1 MDVRLQNG
9 PPHADSE
16 LATPDALARK
26 TLALVLAGG
35 RGSRLGH
42 LTDGRAKP
50 AVPFGGAFRIID
62 FSLSNALNSGIR
74 RIGVLT
80 QYKAQSLIHHLQAG
94 FGFLDQRLGEFVEI
108 LPAQQRLHAS
118 WYAGTADA
126 VFQNLNFIAH
136 ENPRFVLILA
146 GDHVYKMDYRKLLAD
161 HVANDAEVTVACIDA
176 PLDEARAYGV
186 MHVTPDRRVVGFE
199 EKPRL
204 PRPIPGR
211 PDTALASMGIYV
223 FNAEVLR
230 RVLTLDAHK
239 TSSSHDFGSDVLPSL
254 VKNSH
259 RVFAHTFS
267 NSCAGSRDR
276 GRNGGPYWRDVGTID
291 AYWNAHMEL
300 VDPAGMFDP
309 LDPEWPILSVTEHG
323 PSTRFVAGDGGP
335 VEITD
340 SIVGAGGSLCGARI
354 RRSVIF
360 SNVVV
365 DGGSR
370 IEDSTVLPDVQIGRG
385 STLRRVIIDK
395 RCTLPPG
402 FVAGVDTAFDR
413 ERFYVTPGGITLI
426 TQAMIERGSSRNE
439 ARREAA

>member
-186 MHVTPDRRVVGFE
+186 MHVTPDQRVVGFE

-204 PRPIPGR
+204 PRPPCR
-211 PDTALASMGIYV
+211 KS
-223 FNAEVLR
+223 
-230 RVLTLDAHK
+230 
-239 TSSSHDFGSDVLPSL
+239 
-254 VKNSH
+254 
-259 RVFAHTFS
+259 
-267 NSCAGSRDR
+267 
-276 GRNGGPYWRDVGTID
+276 
-291 AYWNAHMEL
+291 
-300 VDPAGMFDP
+300 
-309 LDPEWPILSVTEHG
+309 
-323 PSTRFVAGDGGP
+323 
-335 VEITD
+335 
-340 SIVGAGGSLCGARI
+340 
-354 RRSVIF
+354 
-360 SNVVV
+360 
-365 DGGSR
+365 
-370 IEDSTVLPDVQIGRG
+370 
-385 STLRRVIIDK
+385 
-395 RCTLPPG
+395 
-402 FVAGVDTAFDR
+402 
-413 ERFYVTPGGITLI
+413 
-426 TQAMIERGSSRNE
+426 
-439 ARREAA
+439 